1 MEGGLSTMSHNPI
14 DVLKETLISQLVF
27 LEENSSE
34 LMDTYFASEREKYRS
49 FCSSYTS
56 EVESYLSLLNNQ
68 LEKQSSLTKVFIGS
82 KVSVK
87 FEDDEEIEEFVI
99 CFPEETDPD
108 NGFISFLSPVGH
120 QLLLRSL
127 GETMSLSTPGG
138 EVRVTINDIS
148 F

>member
-56 EVESYLSLLNNQ
+56 DVESYLSLLNNQ

-87 FEDDEEIEEFVI
+87 FEEDEEIEEFVI

-108 NGFISFLSPVGH
+108 NGFISFLSPVGN

-138 EVRVTINDIS
+138 EVRVTINNIS
-148 F
+148 I